1 MSVLKTI
8 KSRRFQRRLNT
19 VLILL
24 VVALAAMVST
34 RYKFEADWTW
44 GNRNTLAEGSQ
55 RQLAVMP
62 DAIRVLVFDYPN
74 SETRGEVQALVA
86 RYQRVKNNVSLEF
99 IDPGAE
105 PAKARAYKIS
115 RPGAAVLEY
124 QGRHET
130 LDQLGEAE
138 ISASLQRLADAGER
152 YVLFLQGHGERA
164 IAPGPGTS
172 QYDLTLLAD
181 ALGEKGLKV
190 LPLSLLA
197 TPKIPDNTSLLVI
210 ASATQALLDGELAT
224 IRAYVER
231 GGNLLWLTDPDAP
244 AGLAPLA
251 EQLGIRWL
259 DGTVI
264 YANYAAVGSPSPA
277 VFLTAQYPPN
287 PITGRFTSIT
297 SYPLARA
304 VEFDSASVPKAAGW
318 NPDWTYVPVVQ
329 TGADAWLE
337 SGSIDGEV
345 AYDKDRDL
353 RGPLTLGL
361 AMTRELAAQ
370 GGQPARTQR
379 IALFGDGDFLS
390 DLMLERDGNRQ
401 LATTLIQW
409 AAARD
414 AQIDVDVP
422 RAPDIALNLPPW
434 AFWLVGAGFTA
445 IVPLLLLGFGI
456 GRWLIR
462 RRQ

>member
-1 MSVLKTI
+1 MSVLNTI

-34 RYKFEADWTW
+34 RYKAEFDWTW
-44 GNRNTLAEGSQ
+44 GNRNTLTSGSQ
-55 RQLAVMP
+55 RQLAAMP
-62 DAIRVLVFDYPN
+62 DAIRVRVFDYPN
-74 SETRGEVQALVA
+74 SETRAEVQALVG
-86 RYQRVKNNVSLEF
+86 RYQRFKPNLSLEF

-105 PAKARAYKIS
+105 PAKARSYKIS
-115 RPGAAVLEY
+115 RPGSAVLEY
-124 QGRHET
+124 QGRHEV
-130 LDQLGEAE
+130 LEQLGEAE
-138 ISASLQRLADAGER
+138 IAASLQRLADAGER

-164 IAPGPGTS
+164 ISPGPNKA
-172 QYDLTLLAD
+172 QYDLTQLAD

-190 LPLSLLA
+190 LPLNLLS
-197 TPKIPDNTSLLVI
+197 TPKIPDNTSLLVL
-210 ASATQALLDGELAT
+210 ASPMQALLDGEIAT
-224 IRAYVER
+224 IRDYVER

-264 YANYAAVGSPSPA
+264 FANYQAVGSPNPA
-277 VFLTAQYPPN
+277 VFLTSQYPPN
-287 PITGRFTSIT
+287 PITGRFSSIT

-304 VEFDSASVPKAAGW
+304 VEFDSARTPKAFG
-318 NPDWTYVPVVQ
+318 WTYVPVVQ

-337 SGSIDGEV
+337 SDSLDGEV
-345 AYDKDRDL
+345 AFNKESDRL
-353 RGPLTLGL
+353 GPLTIGL
-361 AMTRELAAQ
+361 AMTRDFAAR
-370 GGQPARTQR
+370 GDQPKRTQR
-379 IALFGDGDFLS
+379 VALFGDGDFLS

-401 LATTLIQW
+401 LATALIQW

-414 AQIDVDVP
+414 ALIDVDVP
-422 RAPDIALNLPPW
+422 RAPDISLTLPPW

-445 IVPLLLLGFGI
+445 VIPLLLLGFGI
-456 GRWLIR
+456 GRWMIR